1 MKLNVAFYGNLF
13 YILFIRFPNLET
25 SKKKEVLIMKITS
38 QQLETLRVE
47 RGRKNLTISSLAQ
60 QLGVSRYTMGN
71 IINGKTNGLRTETV
85 HKINS
90 WLTANVHPTKEVANN
105 E

>member
-1 MKLNVAFYGNLF
+1 MLLFMETCFIFYLSGFQLWK
-13 YILFIRFPNLET
+13 RV
-25 SKKKEVLIMKITS
+25 KKKEVLFMEITS

-71 IINGKTNGLRTETV
+71 IINGKTNGLRIETV

>member
-1 MKLNVAFYGNLF
+1 MQHILLTYFKCCFILILSTKYVA
-13 YILFIRFPNLET
+13 I
-25 SKKKEVLIMKITS
+25 KKKEVLFMEITS
-38 QQLETLRVE
+38 QQLETLRIE

-90 WLTANVHPTKEVANN
+90 WLTANVHPQKEVANN